1 MLLPVPMGTVED
13 WTGSGWTGVRIR
25 TEVPGPH
32 PAVGET
38 RLVRSD
44 EVVVLVVA
52 AGGDSVSGVVDDH
65 LAAVADRLG

>member
-1 MLLPVPMGTVED
+1 VHGWAGP
-13 WTGSGWTGVRIR
+13 GWTGVRIR
-25 TEVPGPH
+25 TEVPGPD

-52 AGGDSVSGVVDDH
+52 TGGDSLSRVVDDH